1 VLAKRLLSLAMAI
14 VELRLAVADVT
25 ELLAVVRFA
34 TTNSELV
41 VPELALP
48 A

>member
-1 VLAKRLLSLAMAI
+1 VLAKRLLSLAMA
-14 VELRLAVADVT
+14 VAELRLAVADVT
-25 ELLAVVRFA
+25 ELLAVIRFA

-41 VPELALP
+41 VTELALP

>member
-1 VLAKRLLSLAMAI
+1 MLAKRLLSLAMAV
-14 VELRLAVADVT
+14 VELQLAVADVT

>member
-1 VLAKRLLSLAMAI
+1 MLAKRLLSLAMAV

-25 ELLAVVRFA
+25 ELLVVVRFA

-41 VPELALP
+41 EPELALP